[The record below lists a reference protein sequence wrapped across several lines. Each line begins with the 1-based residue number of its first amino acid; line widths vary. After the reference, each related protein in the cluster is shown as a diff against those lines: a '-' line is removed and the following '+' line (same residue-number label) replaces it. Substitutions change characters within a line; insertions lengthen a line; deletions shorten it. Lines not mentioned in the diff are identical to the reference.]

1 MLVLE
6 STSVNS
12 RPASSSSA
20 GSMLTPGGNQQYIQ
34 PDYLSPLPTTLD
46 AKRSPLA
53 LLAQT
58 CSQIG
63 ADPSPA
69 SSTKACG
76 DKSSSSVNKKEMQS
90 SDNSGKSSKTPPAS
104 STSSS
109 SSSSSSASMK
119 HESSKSS
126 EESGHSASAV
136 KSGFK
141 SPGVHSSS
149 SSSSGSKSGSHS
161 HSNSNSSSNSSHH
174 HSQHHSQR
182 VSQSSPTSASG
193 NLAAVA
199 ESNRTTEAA
208 TSKLME
214 GHRAALDALQG
225 LSKDIPLGTYRPH
238 FPPMSGLPS
247 AYGGLDAATAAALG
261 LSVGVPGGFRH
272 PYPPMSGMSGYPPV
286 SLGLS
291 LAGYQ
296 ALNYG
301 RMKATAAGSAAESL
315 MSGMPVCRD
324 PYCTGCPSSMAQ
336 QLAMASA
343 ANASPGGGSIA
354 SIPSS
359 LASAPSTAGVCPA
372 GCTQCDHQKLASAT
386 SSSTTT
392 TPTSTSPFSPSSAS
406 MASMGG
412 SNAAR
417 PYVCNWIAG
426 DNYCGKRFTSSEELL
441 QHLRTHTSLAIP
453 ALPTSAETP
462 GSVSAAAAAYSSL
475 LNPSLHP
482 HSHLLASSSA
492 MHRTYPTPP
501 LSPLSMARYH
511 PYSKPPTASP
521 LSTPPNPLANPLLSL
536 GSPSQLGSLNSL
548 AALSGHNPLSAY
560 AAAAAATPM
569 ASHPTLGAYYSH
581 PYSLYSQRLG
591 AGVLP

>member
-1 MLVLE
+1 MLVIE

-12 RPASSSSA
+12 RPTSSSSA
-20 GSMLTPGGNQQYIQ
+20 SSMLTPGGSQQYIQ

-63 ADPSPA
+63 ADSAPTASASGKA
-69 SSTKACG
+69 SSEKSG
-76 DKSSSSVNKKEMQS
+76 SSVGKKESSSES
-90 SDNSGKSSKTPPAS
+90 SGKSSKTPPAS
-104 STSSS
+104 VT
-109 SSSSSSASMK
+109 K
-119 HESSKSS
+119 HERREESVKSS
-126 EESGHSASAV
+126 EESHASAA

-149 SSSSGSKSGSHS
+149 SSGKSGSH
-161 HSNSNSSSNSSHH
+161 HH
-174 HSQHHSQR
+174 HHGHRTS
-182 VSQSSPTSASG
+182 SSPTSSANTITSSAS
-193 NLAAVA
+193 
-199 ESNRTTEAA
+199 ESTRTA
-208 TSKLME
+208 TDTTKLME
-214 GHRAALDALQG
+214 GHRVALDALQG
-225 LSKDIPLGTYRPH
+225 LPKDIPLGTYRPH
-238 FPPMSGLPS
+238 FPPLSGLP
-247 AYGGLDAATAAALG
+247 AYAGLDAATVAALG
-261 LSVGVPGGFRH
+261 LGVPGAFRH
-272 PYPPMSGMSGYPPV
+272 PYPPMGGIPGYPPV
-286 SLGLS
+286 SLGLG

-301 RMKATAAGSAAESL
+301 RMKTAGSESL

-324 PYCTGCPSSMAQ
+324 PYCTGCPSSM
-336 QLAMASA
+336 LAMASA
-343 ANASPGGGSIA
+343 SPG
-354 SIPSS
+354 SIPAATTT
-359 LASAPSTAGVCPA
+359 ASAAAGVCPA
-372 GCTQCDHQKLASAT
+372 GCTQCDHQKLTSGIP
-386 SSSTTT
+386 SSSTTTT
-392 TPTSTSPFSPSSAS
+392 TPTSTSPFSPST
-406 MASMGG
+406 G
-412 SNAAR
+412 SNPAR

-441 QHLRTHTSLAIP
+441 QHLRTHTSLAVPSGSDTP
-453 ALPTSAETP
+453 AVSSAYP
-462 GSVSAAAAAYSSL
+462 SL
-475 LNPSLHP
+475 LNPALHP

-511 PYSKPPTASP
+511 PYNKAPSASTLPSP

-536 GSPSQLGSLNSL
+536 SSQSQLGSLNPL

-560 AAAAAATPM
+560 AAAAANNSL